1 MFQTLPY
8 NCCGKLGLNWYI
20 HNSVTER
27 EKKMNTIG
35 FVLTLVGSSISFL
48 GLIILVLSFKK
59 KSKDYGLMLVDL
71 ALLLVLLGS
80 DIVGLSYALLEDINL
95 AIIICS
101 LTTACILWLLPKFGE
116 KRKIV
121 RLEKEN
127 VKLSGGK

>member
-1 MFQTLPY
+1 
-8 NCCGKLGLNWYI
+8 
-20 HNSVTER
+20 
-27 EKKMNTIG
+27 MNTIG